1 MDTTI
6 DNVKVQIESSSEK
19 ASSGIQGLIT
29 NLINLKTVTDK
40 SITGLKSLNDVINN
54 ISKSFSSL
62 NNVNNVM
69 NQTSN
74 SVKNLKNSATTL
86 SSTSFI
92 GNKSLVELQEGKQK
106 LDEIVESAKEIGE
119 NADTTI
125 DAKINIDDSG
135 ANTIETKLNTIARTV
150 NLLLGRMGAA
160 NKNLSPVKITLE
172 RISAITKGLGKAWNA
187 LTTDVKKYASAAKS
201 AARIGAKM
209 ATGISKGTGL
219 SGIQKATRS
228 LLKYTLALFSVRGAY
243 ALVNSAANSWLES
256 SSKAAKVLNANMDY
270 LKYALGSAVS
280 PLIQGVANAIYSIM
294 KVIQQVVYY
303 FTGVNIFAKAF
314 ASNMKKA
321 NSSAKSTKKEIKSIA
336 DFDEL
341 HVIQFDDKNKSS
353 GSGANTVAPTFDL
366 TKMDKNMND
375 ISKKIINFFKPLKE
389 SWDKF
394 GGGVVKQLEKTGKQV
409 GKLISSLWKSLEN
422 VITNGTIYESLKLI
436 LALIG
441 NIAEAFANAWNKDN
455 NGTIII
461 QNLVKTFNNFFK
473 AVNNFVQSDK
483 FQGWLERIVGKFK
496 EMSEKLAKI
505 NWQPLVDALGKIAM
519 KFGDAA
525 VWVFER
531 IVDALK
537 WIAENPGVAG
547 TVAKIVLAFLAIK
560 TIFSITKK
568 ISDTIDSVKKIKS
581 NFKIK
586 GTTDTG
592 ESGDL
597 SEIEKT
603 TDTLEKQTSSLT
615 PKLKNLVKN
624 LGLGIVAIGEVA
636 IAAGLIVGAV
646 IVLGKELELVGKA
659 WQPVIDNGATV
670 ATAMG
675 IGIGIL
681 ASIGVVAG
689 LLGKTGGVQL
699 ITNLALGTAILL
711 EISVATD
718 LFVAEIAIIG
728 FLLNKVAEIWQP
740 VIDNGDTVITAIA
753 AGTGILVGIALVAG
767 LLGVATTATG
777 GLLPLAIGLGTAML
791 LEISLAADL
800 FIAEI
805 AIVGYGLTKIG
816 EAWQP
821 VLTNGDT
828 IKNGIVLGT
837 ALLVGIGVASALL
850 GVATV
855 ASAGLLPVAI
865 ELGTGML
872 KQLEGAFTQ
881 FINSLSNVATQLTQ
895 NLYPKLAM
903 LNSVMPSLNR
913 DLNSYINFM
922 KQFASYMVDYTKSSA
937 IAGLAGAIDKVVKW
951 FSGNPIQKM
960 ASDAEKTA
968 NQTRDLNNKLRVAN
982 PELQTALNLMTQY
995 FNFLNAL
1002 DRLTG
1007 RNQNIK
1013 LQSGIFANMKEVGKS
1028 LINGFVNGINS
1039 GYSGLEKSLNSILNS
1054 NFSTYKASKLG
1065 ESFGKELGSSL
1076 SKALKKTSLPTFKGK
1091 VDITG
1096 DNAKI
1101 KFSAYAAGGFPSVGE
1116 LFVAGEAGPE
1126 WVSTMGGSTAV
1137 ANQDQMT
1144 AGIRQAAYEGVS
1156 QALKEN
1162 PQSMKNE
1169 VYIGNDKVYS
1179 GISTYENY
1187 QSNKYGTTR
1196 IKV

>member
-1 MDTTI
+1 M
-6 DNVKVQIESSSEK
+6 K
-19 ASSGIQGLIT
+19 
-29 NLINLKTVTDK
+29 
-40 SITGLKSLNDVINN
+40 
-54 ISKSFSSL
+54 
-62 NNVNNVM
+62 
-69 NQTSN
+69 N
-74 SVKNLKNSATTL
+74 SVATL

-106 LDEIVESAKEIGE
+106 LDEIVESAKQIGE
-119 NADTTI
+119 NANTTI

-150 NLLLGRMGAA
+150 NLLLGRMGVA
-160 NKNLSPVKITLE
+160 NKNLSPVRITLE
-172 RISAITKGLGKAWNA
+172 RISAITKGLGKVWNV

-201 AARIGAKM
+201 AAKIGAKI

-219 SGIQKATRS
+219 SGIQKATRA

-341 HVIQFDDKNKSS
+341 HVIQFDDKNKNS
-353 GSGANTVAPTFDL
+353 GIGNEIVAPTFDL
-366 TKMDKNMND
+366 TKMDKDMSD

-394 GGGVVKQLEKTGKQV
+394 GGGVVDQLEKTGKQV
-409 GKLISSLWKSLEN
+409 EKLISSLWKSLEN
-422 VITNGTIYESLKLI
+422 VITNGTIYNSLNLI
-436 LALIG
+436 LSIIG
-441 NIAEAFANAWNKDN
+441 NISEAFANAWNKDS
-455 NGTIII
+455 NGTAII
-461 QNLVKTFNNFFK
+461 QNLVTTFNNFFG
-473 AVNNFVQSDK
+473 AINNFVQSDK
-483 FQGWLERIVGKFK
+483 FQGWLEKVVNKFK
-496 EMSEKLAKI
+496 EMSEKLSKI
-505 NWQPLVDALGKIAM
+505 DWQPLVDALGTIAM
-519 KFGDAA
+519 KFGDTV

-537 WIAENPGVAG
+537 WIAENPGIAG
-547 TVAKIVLAFLAIK
+547 TITKIVVAFLAIK
-560 TIFSITKK
+560 TIFSVTKK
-568 ISDTIDSVKKIKS
+568 ISDTVYSFKKIGSTFSK
-581 NFKIK
+581 
-586 GTTDTG
+586 TG
-592 ESGDL
+592 SAGGGEIGDL
-597 SEIEKT
+597 SEITKT
-603 TDTLEKQTSSLT
+603 TDTLDKQTSSLN
-615 PKLKNLVKN
+615 PKLKSLAKN
-624 LGLGIVAIGEVA
+624 LALGIVIIGEVA
-636 IAAGLIVGAV
+636 IAAGLMIGAV

-659 WQPVIDNGATV
+659 WQPVIDNGTIV

-675 IGIGIL
+675 IGMGIL
-681 ASIGVVAG
+681 VSIGVVTG
-689 LLGKTGGVQL
+689 LLGKIGGVQL

-728 FLLNKVAEIWQP
+728 ALLNKVAEIWQP
-740 VIDNGDTVITAIA
+740 VIDNGNTVITAISI
-753 AGTGILVGIALVAG
+753 GTGILVGIALVAG

-805 AIVGYGLTKIG
+805 AIVGDGLTRIG

-821 VLTNGDT
+821 VLANGDI
-828 IKNGIVLGT
+828 IKTGIELGT
-837 ALLVGIGVASALL
+837 ALLIGIGTVSALL
-850 GVATV
+850 GTATV
-855 ASAGLLPVAI
+855 ASVGLLPLAI
-865 ELGTGML
+865 TLGTEML
-872 KQLEGAFTQ
+872 KQLSDSFISFTNNLADVAIQ
-881 FINSLSNVATQLTQ
+881 LSQ
-895 NLYPKLAM
+895 NLYPKLSE
-903 LNSVMPSLNR
+903 LNSILPSLNK
-913 DLNSYINFM
+913 DLNSFINFM

-937 IAGLAGAIDKVVKW
+937 IASLSGMVDQIIKW

-960 ASDAEKTA
+960 ASDADKIA
-968 NQTRDLNNKLRVAN
+968 NQTKELNSKLRIAN

-1002 DRLTG
+1002 DQLTG

-1013 LQSGIFANMKEVGKS
+1013 LQNGIFVNMKEVGKS
-1028 LINGFVNGINS
+1028 LINGLVEGINS
-1039 GYSGLEKSLNSILNS
+1039 KYSGLEKSLKNALSD
-1054 NFSTYKASKLG
+1054 NFSTSKAKKLG
-1065 ESFGKELGSSL
+1065 EDFGRELGSSL
-1076 SKALKKTSLPTFKGK
+1076 SRALRRTSFPTFKGK
-1091 VDITG
+1091 VDISG

-1101 KFSAYAAGGFPSVGE
+1101 KFSAYADGGFPSVGE

-1126 WVSTMGGSTAV
+1126 WISTMGGSTAV

-1144 AGIRQAAYEGVS
+1144 TGIRQAAYEGVS

-1162 PQSMKNE
+1162 PQSLSNE
-1169 VYIGNDKVYS
+1169 IYIGNDKVYS
-1179 GISTYENY
+1179 GMATYENY

-1196 IKV
+1196 VKV